1 MPSTMIKIKRYVN
14 DIDLKKSLKQFFFD
28 CFVMPIY
35 LITHPIK
42 GFDEFKREKTSK
54 RYVAVFYLVMMI
66 FTQIIAYNANGF
78 LVNRND
84 PKDFNLPMTVALILF
99 PVIIITIGNWAS
111 TALMDGKGTMT
122 EIFRVICYSFFPYVW
137 LGLFATLIS
146 NFITADEVIFFT
158 FFQTFGAGLM
168 AYLIF
173 FGLLGIHEFGLF
185 KNIIMIVF
193 TIVAIAVLLF
203 VMLLFLSLI
212 QQVYSFVHSVYTEF
226 SMRFL

>member
-1 MPSTMIKIKRYVN
+1 
-14 DIDLKKSLKQFFFD
+14 
-28 CFVMPIY
+28 
-35 LITHPIK
+35 
-42 GFDEFKREKTSK
+42 
-54 RYVAVFYLVMMI
+54 
-66 FTQIIAYNANGF
+66 
-78 LVNRND
+78 
-84 PKDFNLPMTVALILF
+84 
-99 PVIIITIGNWAS
+99 
-111 TALMDGKGTMT
+111 MDGKGTMT